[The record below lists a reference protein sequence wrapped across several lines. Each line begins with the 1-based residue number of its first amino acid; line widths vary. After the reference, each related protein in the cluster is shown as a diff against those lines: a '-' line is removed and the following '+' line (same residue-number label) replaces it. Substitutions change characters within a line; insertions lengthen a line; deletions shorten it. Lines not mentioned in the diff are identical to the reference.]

1 MVEYCPVS
9 TKPLVQ
15 SAAPYKLGMVTL
27 GFSHTQQVQRKK
39 REEGGGKRGKAEAG
53 DSQIQGLPGLLSSR
67 AVRATY

>member
-27 GFSHTQQVQRKK
+27 GFSHSKFKERSGRK
-39 REEGGGKRGKAEAG
+39 EEVRGERLKQETPKFKAFL
-53 DSQIQGLPGLLSSR
+53 D
-67 AVRATY
+67 Y